1 MTVATV
7 RRRSWFY
14 PAMGLAIAVIVA
26 VGFARTSYLKA
37 SLDPRPLTLR
47 LHLHGLMLTGW
58 IVLFLVQTGLIATT
72 RLTAHRRLGLAGAAL
87 AALAVITTYAAAFES
102 AAHVRGGLTSVDRL
116 YSNLLLVTMFGLF
129 VAAGVALRRRPDAHK
144 RLMLLAMIAAVGPGA
159 NRAVVLLTGRPGR
172 RLSCPADLRV
182 GVAGSDQR
190 LAHTRT
196 THSVLFWGGALL
208 VASLLTRRSVGGSDS
223 LGARRTLVA
232 RLIQMGY
239 SRENSP

>member
-1 MTVATV
+1 MTVVAV

-14 PAMGLAIAVIVA
+14 PAMGLAIALIVG
-26 VGFARTSYLKA
+26 VGFARTYYLKA
-37 SLDPRPLTLR
+37 WLDPRPLTLR

-58 IVLFLVQTGLIATT
+58 IVLFLVQTGLIAAR
-72 RLTAHRRLGLAGAAL
+72 RLTAHRRLGIAGAAL

-159 NRAVVLLTGRPGR
+159 NRAVVLLTGRPAGDFHVLLIAALVLLGLINDWRTRGR
-172 RLSCPADLRV
+172 P
-182 GVAGSDQR
+182 
-190 LAHTRT
+190 HP
-196 THSVLFWGGALL
+196 VLFWGGALL
-208 VASLLTRRSVGGSDS
+208 VASQLTRRSVGGSDIWARVGHWL
-223 LGARRTLVA
+223 LG
-232 RLIQMGY
+232 
-239 SRENSP
+239 